1 MKEVWKDI
9 PGFEGL
15 YQVSNM
21 GRVRSLTR
29 KVKIQNTNRNRVFRG
44 SIKAGCYELK
54 NGYHVVSLYK
64 NGKSKRFFT
73 HRLVATAF
81 LENPSNLPQVNHKD
95 ENKKNNSVDNLEWCN
110 AKYNTNYGN
119 CIEKRI
125 APQRVKVSQFS
136 MDGKY
141 IKTYESM
148 AYIER
153 KLGFNHS
160 AICMCCKGE
169 IHSAYGYKW
178 KYAKDYGNPT

>member
-1 MKEVWKDI
+1 MEEIWKDVV
-9 PGFEGL
+9 GYEGL

-29 KVKIQNTNRNRVFRG
+29 KVKIQNTNKNRIFRG

-73 HRLVATAF
+73 HRLVAVAF
-81 LENPSNLPQVNHKD
+81 LENPLNLPQVNHKD

-169 IHSAYGYKW
+169 THSAYGYKW

>member
-1 MKEVWKDI
+1 MVEIWKDI
-9 PGFEGL
+9 PQFEGL

-29 KVKIQNTNRNRVFRG
+29 KVHIKESKYRVFKG

-73 HRLVATAF
+73 HRLVAMAF
-81 LENPSNLPQVNHKD
+81 IDNPQDLPQVNHKD
-95 ENKKNNSVDNLEWCN
+95 ENKTNNNVENLEWCDS
-110 AKYNTNYGN
+110 KYNTNYGN

-125 APQRVKVSQFS
+125 APQRVKVSRFS
-136 MDGKY
+136 IDGKY
-141 IKTYESM
+141 IETYESM

-153 KLGFNHS
+153 EFGFNHS
-160 AICMCCKGE
+160 AICMCCKGQ
-169 IHSAYGYKW
+169 IQSAYGYKW
-178 KYAKDYGNPT
+178 EYAKDYGNPT